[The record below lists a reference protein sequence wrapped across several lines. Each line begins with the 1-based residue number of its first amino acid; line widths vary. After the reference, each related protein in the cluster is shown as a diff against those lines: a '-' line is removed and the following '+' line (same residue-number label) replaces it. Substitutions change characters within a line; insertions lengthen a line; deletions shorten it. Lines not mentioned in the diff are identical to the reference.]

1 MGGLNVGSEFYLFI
15 YFLMDG
21 VAAGNCLGAEVGMS
35 LIFLLSGDVWLLSLL
50 AETCWV
56 AWLGKSQLPFCGE
69 P

>member
-1 MGGLNVGSEFYLFI
+1 MGGLNVESEFYLFI

-21 VAAGNCLGAEVGMS
+21 VAAGNWLGAEVGMS
-35 LIFLLSGDVWLLSLL
+35 LIFLLSGHVWLLSLF

-56 AWLGKSQLPFCGE
+56 AWLGKSQMSFRGE